1 MNWIKKILI
10 GFLVIIFIGFL
21 ILQVLR
27 MSVITDNVNPLQI
40 AEQTVKPNTN
50 YMFASN
56 ASLAGRIYMTFSGKE
71 FKPCINTISSFF
83 NKYHTCSNCEDF
95 EKNPEK
101 WNFRQVDLPKA
112 GDIAI
117 QHDAKTGR
125 AYHAVII
132 VSIENERYYISHAV
146 RSKYF
151 KNVEL
156 KNKSNLTFY
165 RFTPLK

>member
-1 MNWIKKILI
+1 MKKWIKMTMVGILTITLI
-10 GFLVIIFIGFL
+10 GFLTTQGLKKIGTN
-21 ILQVLR
+21 
-27 MSVITDNVNPLQI
+27 SNPLQV
-40 AEQTVKPNTN
+40 AEQTESPNMN
-50 YMFASN
+50 FMFASN
-56 ASLAGRIYMTFSGKE
+56 TSWVGRIYMTFSGKE
-71 FKPCINTISSFF
+71 FKPCINTVSSFF
-83 NKYHTCSNCEDF
+83 NKYHTCSNCVDF
-95 EKNPEK
+95 EKNPEE
-101 WNFRQVDLPKA
+101 WNFIKVDQPKA

-132 VSIENERYYISHAV
+132 VSIENEKYYISHAV

-165 RFTPLK
+165 RYKTDF